1 MPQRGVGGHVL
12 VGELK
17 VGKRAENC
25 LFLILVY
32 NRDIDA
38 HSRAYIN

>member
-1 MPQRGVGGHVL
+1 MPQRGVGGHML

-25 LFLILVY
+25 LFLVLVY
-32 NRDIDA
+32 NRDIDTQY
-38 HSRAYIN
+38 RGPI